1 MKGSK
6 LIILTL
12 LTLGVLL
19 VVAACAPAATPPPAP
34 TAVPAQPTAAPA
46 QPTAAPAQPTAAPA
60 QPTAAPAQ
68 PTAAS
73 GAAAIKV
80 GLVTD
85 VGGPDDKSFNAT
97 SIAGMERAVK
107 ELGISPESKY
117 LQSRQPT
124 DYEKNLQEF
133 VTQGFN
139 QIITVGFLLGLDT
152 AKAAKANPDMKYAI
166 VDYSYPDCF
175 GSAVEGKDCGSASVL
190 PNVLGLTFRTEQ
202 AAFLGGYLA
211 AGVSKTKKV
220 GTYGGVQ
227 IPPVEDFMWGFQ
239 AGVNYWNE
247 KHNDKVELLGWD
259 SKTKKGVFT
268 NTFTDPAKGK
278 EAALSLIDEGADIIL
293 PVAGLTGNGTFAA
306 AKEKNALGIGVD
318 TDQCISLPGDCP
330 VILTSIRK
338 NLDNAVFEAIKRL
351 VNGTFEGGTYSG
363 TLENDGVSLAP
374 YHDQASRVS
383 ADLQKELDELKQ
395 GVIDGK
401 IDIQKWSVGEG
412 TMAPGGSSS
421 VDPKTIKVG
430 LVTDVGGPDDK
441 SFNATS
447 IAGMERA
454 VKELG
459 ISPESKYL
467 QSRQP
472 TDYEKNLQ
480 EFVTQ
485 GFNQIIT
492 VGFLLGLD
500 TAKAAKANPDMKYAI
515 VDYSYP
521 DCFGSAVEG
530 KDCGSASVLP
540 NVLGLT
546 FRTEQAAFLG
556 GYLAAGVSKT
566 KKVGTYGGVQIP
578 PVEDFMWGF
587 QAGVNYWN
595 EKHNDKVE
603 LLGWDSKTKKGVFT
617 NTFTD
622 PAKGKEAALS
632 LIDEG
637 ADIILPVAGLTGN
650 GTFAAAKE
658 KNALGIGVDTDQ
670 CISLPGDCPVIL
682 TSIRKNLDNAV
693 FEAIKRLV
701 NGTFEG
707 GTYSG
712 TLENDGVS
720 LAPYH
725 DQASRVSADLQK
737 ELDQLKQD
745 VIDGKIDIKALSEK

>member
-6 LIILTL
+6 FLVLTML
-12 LTLGVLL
+12 ALGALL
-19 VVAACAPAATPPPAP
+19 VMAACAPAATPAPAP

-46 QPTAAPAQPTAAPA
+46 QPTTAPAQPT
-60 QPTAAPAQ
+60 TAPAQ

-152 AKAAKANPDMKYAI
+152 AKAAKANPTMKYAI

-211 AGVSKTKKV
+211 AGASKTKKV

-239 AGVNYWNE
+239 AGVNYWNA

-306 AKEKNALGIGVD
+306 AKEKNVLGIGVD

-383 ADLQKELDELKQ
+383 ADLQKELDQLKQ
-395 GVIDGK
+395 DVVAGK
-401 IDIQKWSVGEG
+401 VDIQKWSVGEG
-412 TMAPGGSSS
+412 TMAPSSS
-421 VDPKTIKVG
+421 GVDPKTIKVG

-500 TAKAAKANPDMKYAI
+500 TAKAAKANPTMKYAI

-595 EKHNDKVE
+595 QKHNDKVE

-658 KNALGIGVDTDQ
+658 KNVLGIGVDTDQ
-670 CISLPGDCPVIL
+670 CISLPGDCSVIL

-707 GTYSG
+707 GAYSG

-745 VIDGKIDIKALSEK
+745 VIDGKIDIKALSEQ